1 MADNQDPR
9 TSALAR
15 LQEMKFVPEN
25 PFVRTVA
32 RRLGF
37 KPETLAKRVRNAF
50 STEFAQ
56 CVYTVFMYTAKRAT
70 SPETI
75 AACFSHFND
84 GREIR
89 STDFHEKGKANR
101 ILDNT
106 SETLVLMSRGFMN
119 KDAAMRFVE
128 RFGDQAEE
136 VYNLIGENL
145 QTLMRKLRVRAPSSQ
160 AMMGILH
167 AIAYADEEHSEMLD
181 LDIVTIDDVER
192 MLGCFPDAMM
202 EDGE

>member
-9 TSALAR
+9 IRALAK
-15 LQEMKFVPEN
+15 LQEMEFVPEN
-25 PFVRTVA
+25 PLVRTVA

-37 KPETLAKRVRNAF
+37 KPETLAKRVHAAF
-50 STEFAQ
+50 ATEFAQ
-56 CVYTVFMYTAKRAT
+56 CVYTVFMYTAKRAAY
-70 SPETI
+70 PETI
-75 AACFSHFND
+75 AACFSYFND

-89 STDFHEKGKANR
+89 PTDFGEKGKVNR

-106 SETLVLMSRGFMN
+106 SETLVLMSRGYMN

-128 RFGDQAEE
+128 RFGDQAED

-145 QTLMRKLRVRAPSSQ
+145 QLLMRRLRVRAPSPQ

-167 AIAYADEEHSEMLD
+167 AIAYADEEHPEMLD
-181 LDIVTIDDVER
+181 MDVVTVDDVER
-192 MLGCFPDAMM
+192 MLGCFPDTEM
-202 EDGE
+202 EDDE